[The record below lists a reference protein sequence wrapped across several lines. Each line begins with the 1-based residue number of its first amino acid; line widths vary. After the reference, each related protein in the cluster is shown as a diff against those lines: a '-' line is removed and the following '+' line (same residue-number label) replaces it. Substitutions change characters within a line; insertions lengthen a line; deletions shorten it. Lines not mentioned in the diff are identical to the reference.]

1 LAGLEGRLNMDPD
14 LYIEEVPTQGG
25 GYNRCVICGGS
36 DHGGGVQHVEACT
49 PEFRQ
54 SVAETVGYV

>member
-1 LAGLEGRLNMDPD
+1 MRHLRRL
-14 LYIEEVPTQGG
+14 QS
-25 GYNRCVICGGS
+25 RQRR
-36 DHGGGVQHVEACT
+36 QHVEACT